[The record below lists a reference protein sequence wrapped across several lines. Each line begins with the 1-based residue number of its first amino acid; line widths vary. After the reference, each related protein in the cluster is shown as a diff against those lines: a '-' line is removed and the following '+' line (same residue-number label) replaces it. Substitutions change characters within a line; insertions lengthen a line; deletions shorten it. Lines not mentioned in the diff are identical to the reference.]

1 MFQTNVTVIN
11 VTVSCLSV
19 NMVTILNYFYQHS
32 AFSSSLTQTVHVGLK
47 CFGLEELMN
56 WLQCLTVND
65 LTHIWY
71 LEIPKYEYGNIQSY
85 IFSLTHSVIKW

>member
-1 MFQTNVTVIN
+1 MLGTRVLVWKNKRIGYNV
-11 VTVSCLSV
+11 
-19 NMVTILNYFYQHS
+19 
-32 AFSSSLTQTVHVGLK
+32 
-47 CFGLEELMN
+47 
-56 WLQCLTVND
+56 LTVND